1 MVRGVGEHRYNGV
14 AASGKS
20 SHLTWQAQ
28 VIIPTSVFP
37 NIHVCVKFFTVS
49 AVLLVQF
56 VTITCSV
63 AAAVLPEGLD
73 ALRSSLWPH
82 LWHWH
87 GAGTEERPV
96 EWPLRQGGKEQRP
109 MGYLYFTSILVFSSS
124 ILSSLLSTTE
134 QTLSRNERPC
144 NPSQCFTVLISDEH
158 VPTLSIS
165 LTDF

>member
-1 MVRGVGEHRYNGV
+1 MLPPPG
-14 AASGKS
+14 S
-20 SHLTWQAQ
+20 L
-28 VIIPTSVFP
+28 PTSP
-37 NIHVCVKFFTVS
+37 GRHRSLSPLLCSRTSVCVWNSSLFQLCFLCS
-49 AVLLVQF
+49 LSPLLVQWLQLF
-56 VTITCSV
+56 F
-63 AAAVLPEGLD
+63 
-73 ALRSSLWPH
+73 LRSSLWPH

-87 GAGTEERPV
+87 SVGTEERPV

-124 ILSSLLSTTE
+124 VLSSLLSTTE

-165 LTDF
+165 LTDFWGSKERI